1 MKKNLLVGLL
11 MLLLCA
17 FSWSTGIQDITA
29 ADADWKKG
37 VTELVWFNGGTLSG
51 DPAIAEGLL
60 GWEKTTGIKVKVVE
74 IPGEVYA
81 EQLVR
86 TLALKESTYDVVD
99 ASYMLPEWAKNG
111 WILQMDDVIS
121 DSLKKQW
128 DPAFLDY
135 ISWNGKMY
143 AVPHYNQASFIAVRT
158 DLLKEIGMAEPPAL
172 WDDFLKAAQKL
183 TLDSNG
189 DGNPERFGFVFP
201 ATGEEA
207 PWLFKDFIL
216 SSGTPFWN
224 ADGTAAFNNANG
236 EAAVK
241 LLVDMRNKYKVVP
254 PGVVNYKLG
263 DCGDIFNGG
272 QAAMAYLS
280 MGGLVYNA
288 LKSPIGKDFTMAP
301 VPTRIPVNQIKGP
314 AQHAYAMVTVVP
326 VNCRHP
332 EAAKRLALWMGSYQ
346 QSWNEA
352 VVEGNVPVHMGVFES
367 PYLKTHYAFS
377 EQIETI
383 LKRSVVLYRYLEE
396 IDIVRKGLQFAL
408 TEEMTPV
415 KALEYIAN
423 DLNKIKK

>member
-143 AVPHYNQASFIAVRT
+143 AVPLQS
-158 DLLKEIGMAEPPAL
+158 
-172 WDDFLKAAQKL
+172 
-183 TLDSNG
+183 
-189 DGNPERFGFVFP
+189 
-201 ATGEEA
+201 GE
-207 PWLFKDFIL
+207 FHRCQDR
-216 SSGTPFWN
+216 SS
-224 ADGTAAFNNANG
+224 
-236 EAAVK
+236 
-241 LLVDMRNKYKVVP
+241 
-254 PGVVNYKLG
+254 
-263 DCGDIFNGG
+263 
-272 QAAMAYLS
+272 
-280 MGGLVYNA
+280 
-288 LKSPIGKDFTMAP
+288 
-301 VPTRIPVNQIKGP
+301 
-314 AQHAYAMVTVVP
+314 
-326 VNCRHP
+326 
-332 EAAKRLALWMGSYQ
+332 
-346 QSWNEA
+346 
-352 VVEGNVPVHMGVFES
+352 EGNRDGRTPGTMGR
-367 PYLKTHYAFS
+367 FS
-377 EQIETI
+377 ESGAKTNPG
-383 LKRSVVLYRYLEE
+383 LE
-396 IDIVRKGLQFAL
+396 RRR
-408 TEEMTPV
+408 
-415 KALEYIAN
+415 
-423 DLNKIKK
+423 